1 MTMHNR
7 DFIKAGGNKLLL
19 KLAEYNIVHL
29 LNLEPQIAFL
39 FQLVLLSS

>member
-1 MTMHNR
+1 MPMHYR
-7 DFIKAGGNKLLL
+7 YLVKAGLYQLLFQL
-19 KLAEYNIVHL
+19 TKNSVVHL